1 MALQAHPT
9 IPSNLTPEQ
18 EFESDTGILHL
29 SSSGSPTITF
39 QYWITTRSIFRT
51 FTQDRLEA
59 GYNVLYF
66 TPFSI
71 KAVWT
76 RLYPDQPITNMIFAR
91 LTATDPL
98 PIPLSSSLMSTSPT
112 PETPPSHN
120 SPSNAPVNPTAAL
133 IALMHQTLQQ
143 NATLMAHLQTSPSP
157 PSFQQTSI
165 SPIILLPFQSK
176 RCGHAS
182 IPINL
187 LRT

>member
-1 MALQAHPT
+1 MVLQFHPT
-9 IPSNLTPEQ
+9 ILSDLTPEQ
-18 EFESDTGILHL
+18 AFESNNGIIHVF
-29 SSSGSPTITF
+29 SSDVPNITTQF
-39 QYWITTRSIFRT
+39 WITTSSILST
-51 FTQDRLEA
+51 FTQDWQGA

-66 TPFSI
+66 TPFST
-71 KAVWT
+71 KGVWT

-98 PIPLSSSLMSTSPT
+98 PIPLSSSPMSTSPT
-112 PETPPSHN
+112 PETSPSHN

-165 SPIILLPFQSK
+165 SPK
-176 RCGHAS
+176 
-182 IPINL
+182 
-187 LRT
+187 